1 MQDPSAPLY
10 YLKLNL
16 QVEKKI
22 AQTKQETR
30 VFQARVFQQRVF
42 QEVAGCFKVKQTMQ
56 SKCTTYNS
64 KKKVTA
70 VIADH

>member
-1 MQDPSAPLY
+1 M
-10 YLKLNL
+10 
-16 QVEKKI
+16 
-22 AQTKQETR
+22 AQIKQETR

-56 SKCTTYNS
+56 SKCTTYIS

-70 VIADH
+70 VTANLSGCPGRFLEVQEGLRVTQP